1 MMTDQGFDILEVVPE
16 GHPRPQVFHEIEQEM
31 EVWIGADSSGHD
43 LDHAR
48 RVFTMGVRLADRK
61 VADVDIVGA
70 AALTHDIHRSMGADG
85 EYVHPNESL
94 SAVKSVLEATSFP
107 DEKLPSV
114 VHCVEVHEEY
124 EFEGD
129 ENPAETMEARIVQD
143 ADNLDAMGAVGI
155 ARNFAFTGVV
165 GNRLWAPDAEENSGL
180 GHFTDK
186 LLHLKAEMNTDE
198 AREIAEERHQFLEEF
213 SDRFKREW
221 QGKL

>member
-1 MMTDQGFDILEVVPE
+1 MTDEQLDVFEALPGN
-16 GHPRPQVFHEIEQEM
+16 HPRPRMFREIEQEM
-31 EVWIGADSSGHD
+31 KEWIGADSSGHD

-48 RVFTMGVRLADRK
+48 RVFNIGVRLADQK
-61 VADVDIVGA
+61 NADVDIVGA

-85 EYVHPNESL
+85 EYVHPKESL
-94 SAVKSVLEATSFP
+94 SAVESVLEATSFP
-107 DEKLPSV
+107 DEKGSSV

-129 ENPAETMEARIVQD
+129 DNPAETMEARIVQD

-165 GNRLWAPDAEENSGL
+165 GNRLWAPDTEENSGL

-186 LLHLKAEMNTDE
+186 LLHLNAEMNTDE
-198 AREIAEERHQFLEEF
+198 AREIAEGRHQFLEEF
-213 SDRFKREW
+213 SDRFKKEW
-221 QGKL
+221 EGKL